1 MSYFFFLKKKSKGE
15 IIIVNRHYLP
25 CTYYY
30 WSVLLNSRLWLDGG
44 GKIYSTIKMLL
55 IINYVLLMCDIMY
68 NSCETKSKTRYF
80 ALELGTNFQ
89 LFSLMYRKGKKRH
102 SHTYIHEKKKPFST
116 NFFSFN
122 DNKKHHI
129 LQVVIKYLNR
139 ATYIYLHISIFLCF
153 LRKQKCAFV
162 LEKRMIKKKNL

>member
-1 MSYFFFLKKKSKGE
+1 
-15 IIIVNRHYLP
+15 
-25 CTYYY
+25 
-30 WSVLLNSRLWLDGG
+30 
-44 GKIYSTIKMLL
+44 MLL

-89 LFSLMYRKGKKRH
+89 QFSLMYRKEKKRH
-102 SHTYIHEKKKPFST
+102 SHTYIHEKKKSFST

>member
-1 MSYFFFLKKKSKGE
+1 LFFPKKSKGE

-89 LFSLMYRKGKKRH
+89 LFSLMYRK
-102 SHTYIHEKKKPFST
+102 EKKKTLAHIYTREKKTFST